1 MFVLISLI
9 GALLIYKKSYEYYIL
24 RSRGESKSRIVLQ
37 TLAEYL
43 PLIIISSLL
52 AAGLSMCI
60 RKPIND
66 RIMKPYV
73 RLYDTYLQEY
83 KDKEELAGDMV
94 DISEGLRSYSAG
106 IRNLNQN
113 IPLYVDVRSGMI
125 LILVLYAAIPGVL
138 ALETVLYIRGNSIR
152 PDSFMERS

>member
-1 MFVLISLI
+1 
-9 GALLIYKKSYEYYIL
+9 
-24 RSRGESKSRIVLQ
+24 
-37 TLAEYL
+37 
-43 PLIIISSLL
+43 
-52 AAGLSMCI
+52 
-60 RKPIND
+60 
-66 RIMKPYV
+66 
-73 RLYDTYLQEY
+73 
-83 KDKEELAGDMV
+83 MV

-152 PDSFMERS
+152 PDSFIERS